1 MPTTCDEPTFTQD
14 TCTEHKKQLSIHAR
28 ARDLVQNNKVSFNPQ
43 MHIFNVKGTS
53 DITRVVTLYPSE
65 TCSCPSTG
73 VCYHTHLLRCLES
86 QDMTMFP
93 VKRERRSGYRLTVKG
108 EQSYP
113 VFCTCRLP
121 VLENV
126 TMVQCTSCKMWCHAG
141 ACVSVDK
148 EALTNRKAI
157 WTCPECPLP
166 AQ

>member
-73 VCYHTHLLRCLES
+73 VCYHIALGSENES
-86 QDMTMFP
+86 WNEGNSASNEE
-93 VKRERRSGYRLTVKG
+93 KL
-108 EQSYP
+108 
-113 VFCTCRLP
+113 
-121 VLENV
+121 
-126 TMVQCTSCKMWCHAG
+126 
-141 ACVSVDK
+141 
-148 EALTNRKAI
+148 I
-157 WTCPECPLP
+157 
-166 AQ
+166 

>member
-73 VCYHTHLLRCLES
+73 VCYHILAVKMSLGMRETVLPTKKNLSKFRKNTRSRKEKKCGRKRPRPNDVKTEDDQSKFNSFTLE
-86 QDMTMFP
+86 Q
-93 VKRERRSGYRLTVKG
+93 Y
-108 EQSYP
+108 
-113 VFCTCRLP
+113 
-121 VLENV
+121 
-126 TMVQCTSCKMWCHAG
+126 
-141 ACVSVDK
+141 
-148 EALTNRKAI
+148 
-157 WTCPECPLP
+157 
-166 AQ
+166 